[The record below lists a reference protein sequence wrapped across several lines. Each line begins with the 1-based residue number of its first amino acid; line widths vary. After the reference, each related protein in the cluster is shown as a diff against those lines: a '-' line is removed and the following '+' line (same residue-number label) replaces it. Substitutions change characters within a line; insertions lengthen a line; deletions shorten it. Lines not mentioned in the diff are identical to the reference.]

1 MTLTFPDTLTIVS
14 LPATTTEQALVQLFE
29 PYGPVN
35 VRIIDKS
42 ATLHFVIPAQANK
55 AFVMLS
61 EQPFP
66 DSDATVQ
73 FQSPV
78 PAPEAKTGLL
88 VKNLGPKITEPQLYD
103 LFVVFGPLNCCT
115 VNVRAKSEVSATLQF
130 FIKDHAQK
138 ALQEMHCS
146 DIDGNLISVSIC
158 DITSKRSSKQ
168 SNASGNSA
176 GKESAKPRTQLN
188 ISAAPFNPLSGWAPS
203 MHESSEPFDPIPMA
217 QPTSMQLQQPLVDYT
232 NLYIKNL
239 DEAVS
244 STDLFHHFKS
254 YGRIISAR
262 VIVNSQTNQSR
273 GYGFVSYSRPD
284 EAVYALNQMNGVTV
298 ASKPII
304 VAFHEPKKPRVLPLS
319 PKSPSESSSSFPDP
333 SSDSS
338 AHDKGDLY
346 QDIYNSIAS
355 SGLVWDKNVQQVADV
370 MAQMLRQDQASLLT
384 QPLKMIEKIKEIRD
398 SLGLSPVI
406 EIPISRP
413 INIRSPSLLS
423 ADSKENIAPTVPI
436 SESEVSSPTSSSTPQ
451 TIPLASPVLSASSQE
466 SPAMSGPPEGIV
478 QRLKRSGTSTSES
491 TLSDQRD
498 KLAAAVDQIDPSAGD
513 DCIDML
519 MTLSAKD
526 RSTCIFNPGYLRTKL
541 KQARDALDLFADEDG
556 QPSMPNNFQSRPQN
570 GKDHSS
576 AEQFYK
582 SIAHLSSYE
591 QKQKLGDR
599 LFPLVKATG
608 VKQAPKVTIRLLDT
622 IDLPWLSQIMTLDN
636 PELKRLAKSAF
647 ESL

>member
-1 MTLTFPDTLTIVS
+1 
-14 LPATTTEQALVQLFE
+14 
-29 PYGPVN
+29 
-35 VRIIDKS
+35 
-42 ATLHFVIPAQANK
+42 
-55 AFVMLS
+55 MLS

-73 FQSPV
+73 FQGPL

-88 VKNLGPKITEPQLYD
+88 VRNLDPKITESQLYD
-103 LFVVFGPLNCCT
+103 LFATFGPLHSCT
-115 VNVRAKSEVSATLQF
+115 VSVRAKSEVCATLQF
-130 FIKDHAQK
+130 FIQDHAQT

-158 DITSKRSSKQ
+158 DISSKRSSKQ
-168 SNASGNSA
+168 SNGSGNSA
-176 GKESAKPRTQLN
+176 GKESAKPRTPLN
-188 ISAAPFNPLSGWAPS
+188 ISAAPFNPVSGWGPS
-203 MHESSEPFDPIPMA
+203 MHESSDPFDPIPTA
-217 QPTSMQLQQPLVDYT
+217 QHMSTPLQQQFVDYT

-239 DEAVS
+239 DESVT

-262 VIVNSQTNQSR
+262 VIVNAQTNQSR

-319 PKSPSESSSSFPDP
+319 PKSPSESSSPIPDLL
-333 SSDSS
+333 SDSS
-338 AHDKGDLY
+338 VHDKGDLY

-355 SGLVWDKNVQQVADV
+355 SGLVWDNNVQQLADV
-370 MAQMLRQDQASLLT
+370 LAQLPRQEQASLLT

-398 SLGLSPVI
+398 SLALSPVI
-406 EIPISRP
+406 EIPKSRP

-423 ADSKENIAPTVPI
+423 ADSKEDSAPAVPI
-436 SESEVSSPTSSSTPQ
+436 SGSEVSSPTSSSTPQ

-466 SPAMSGPPEGIV
+466 LPATGGPPEGIV
-478 QRLKRSGTSTSES
+478 QRLRRSGTSTSES
-491 TLSDQRD
+491 TMSDQRD
-498 KLAAAVDQIDPSAGD
+498 KLTTAVNQIDPSAGD

-526 RSTCIFNPGYLRTKL
+526 RSTCIFNPEYLRTKL

-556 QPSMPNNFQSRPQN
+556 QPSMPSNFPSKAQN
-570 GKDHSS
+570 GKDNGS

-582 SIAHLSSYE
+582 TIAHLSSYE
-591 QKQKLGDR
+591 QKQNLGDR

-622 IDLPWLSQIMTLDN
+622 IDLPWLSQIMTPDN

-647 ESL
+647 ENL